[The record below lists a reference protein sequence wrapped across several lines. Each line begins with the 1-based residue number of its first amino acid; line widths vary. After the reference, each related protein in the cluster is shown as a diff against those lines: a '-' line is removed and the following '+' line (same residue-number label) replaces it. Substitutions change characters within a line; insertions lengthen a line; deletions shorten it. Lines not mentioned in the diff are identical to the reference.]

1 MKRQMIRSL
10 LLVMALCLTATSAD
24 AQRDRNYVKSQIKKW
39 GTCKNVAI
47 TKTNGDVALYGTC
60 GYAASNVPA
69 SLLSK
74 LK

>member
-1 MKRQMIRSL
+1 MKKQMVKSL
-10 LLVMALCLTATSAD
+10 LVVMALCLTTICAN

-60 GYAASNVPA
+60 GYA
-69 SLLSK
+69 K
-74 LK
+74 

>member
-1 MKRQMIRSL
+1 MKRQMIKSL

-47 TKTNGDVALYGTC
+47 T
-60 GYAASNVPA
+60 S
-69 SLLSK
+69 
-74 LK
+74 